1 MKRALVTIAVLIALG
16 GILAASVVRRNG
28 EGRGIEVR
36 AEKVERRAIRHVVKA
51 SGQIDP
57 RVKVNVS
64 AHVVARIE
72 KLHARE
78 GDQVVAGQPFIELE
92 KETFVAAHDRAKAQL
107 AMATT
112 AVRQAEI
119 DLADAGLK
127 LRRTQRLREEKVVPD
142 ERLEAAELAE
152 SSARL
157 RVDQSNEQ
165 VSQARADLEKAL
177 DELRKTTIH
186 APISGRVIMLNA
198 EEGEVVVSGTMHNEA
213 SVIGVIADL
222 SEILV
227 EVLADETDIVQ
238 IQLGQPAEIAVDA
251 LPGSVYTGKVVEIGN
266 AGVSLTTQPDVTFFR
281 VKVLLDDPDGRLL
294 SGMSARASI
303 EVAGHDDALV
313 VPIESVVFRAPANAA
328 DGADE
333 IQVVLI
339 AKDDGTVEQRPV
351 EVGISD
357 VTHVEIVSGA
367 KEGEQV
373 VTGPHRVLEDLK
385 PGDHVRIAT
394 GEAVEEEPERGGFG
408 PFD

>member
-1 MKRALVTIAVLIALG
+1 MKRALITIAVLAALG
-16 GILAASVVRRNG
+16 GIVAASVVRRNG
-28 EGRGIEVR
+28 ESRGVAVR
-36 AEKVERRAIRHVVKA
+36 AEKVERRPITHVVKA
-51 SGQIDP
+51 TGQIDP

-78 GDQVVAGQPFIELE
+78 GEQVVAGQPFVELE

-107 AMATT
+107 AMAETS
-112 AVRQAEI
+112 VRQAEI

-127 LRRTQRLREEKVVPD
+127 LRRTQRLREEQVVPD

-157 RVDQSNEQ
+157 RVDQSKEQ
-165 VSQARADLEKAL
+165 VSQARADLEKAV

-186 APISGRVIMLNA
+186 APITGRVILLNA
-198 EEGEVVVSGTMHNEA
+198 EDGEVVISGTMHNEA
-213 SVIGVIADL
+213 SVIGIIADL

-238 IQLGQPAEIAVDA
+238 VQLGQPATVDVDA
-251 LPGSVYTGKVVEIGN
+251 LPGSAYTGKVVEIGN

-303 EVAGHDDALV
+303 QVAKHADVLV
-313 VPIESVVFRAPANAA
+313 VPIEAVLFRLPEKAPE
-328 DGADE
+328 GADE
-333 IQVVLI
+333 IQVALVI
-339 AKDDGTVEQRPV
+339 QDDGTVAQRPV

-357 VTHVEIVSGA
+357 VTHVEIVSGVA
-367 KEGEQV
+367 DGDQV
-373 VTGPHRVLEDLK
+373 ITGPRRVVEDLV
-385 PGDHVRIAT
+385 PGAHVRIAT
-394 GEAVEEEPERGGFG
+394 GEAKEEEPERGGFG